1 MSILQN
7 ALVLTARQGAFATSS
22 ISIPTPDR
30 GQLLIKVQAAA
41 LNPVD
46 WKVQANGIIVTDY
59 PAILGTDIAGV
70 VEELGDGVEGF
81 RKGDRV

>member
-1 MSILQN
+1 MSVLQN
-7 ALVLTARQGAFATSS
+7 ALVLTARQGAFAISP

-59 PAILGTDIAGV
+59 PAILGTDIAGL